1 MLPKKGIHF
10 PNPGQ
15 LDRYSRVIAGAL
27 KVQLGSTHQATK
39 TVMAWTGVAERTAKN
54 WLSGTCGPSG
64 DHLIELIRHSDCVLE
79 ALLIMSGR
87 VNVMGVHRLVDIRSD
102 LVDLV
107 EQIDLLLDGP
117 NRR

>member
-79 ALLIMSGR
+79 ALLMMSGR
-87 VNVMGVHRLVDIRSD
+87 VNAVGVHRLVDIRG
-102 LVDLV
+102 DLV
-107 EQIDLLLDGP
+107 ELVKQIDLLLDGP